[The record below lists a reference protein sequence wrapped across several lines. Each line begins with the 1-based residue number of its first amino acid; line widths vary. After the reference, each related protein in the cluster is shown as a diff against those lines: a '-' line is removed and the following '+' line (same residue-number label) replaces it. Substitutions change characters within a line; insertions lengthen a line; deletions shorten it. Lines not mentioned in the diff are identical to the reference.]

1 MPSSPAAQNTYHQS
15 SIQFPSPSSFSL
27 LPELHTILSRLSAL
41 QQQSINAASPT
52 FPADNPIEPKD
63 LASHVYPLKQRLAK
77 ARAMVHILPDVER
90 SVSEQEQ
97 EIKMLERKV
106 EALKGRLA
114 DLGGIAEQGRSGAD
128 TVMEGLGR

>member
-1 MPSSPAAQNTYHQS
+1 
-15 SIQFPSPSSFSL
+15 
-27 LPELHTILSRLSAL
+27 
-41 QQQSINAASPT
+41 
-52 FPADNPIEPKD
+52 
-63 LASHVYPLKQRLAK
+63 
-77 ARAMVHILPDVER
+77 MVHILPDVER

-128 TVMEGLGR
+128 TIMDGVGR